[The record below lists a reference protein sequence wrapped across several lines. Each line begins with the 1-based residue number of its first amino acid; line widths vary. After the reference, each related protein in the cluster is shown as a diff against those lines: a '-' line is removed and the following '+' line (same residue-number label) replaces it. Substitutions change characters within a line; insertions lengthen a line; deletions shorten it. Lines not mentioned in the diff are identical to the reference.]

1 MKLCWC
7 RDWLWGGTQTLLSP
21 TPEWKGLVSVPYLV
35 AISLLS
41 QTIFQFYSLS
51 SVQNTLIECC
61 VLGTVGTEA
70 RSYGPYPS
78 RTHRP
83 VKLEAKSGNGWL
95 QPKTLSVA
103 IITANVVDYGPESSS
118 PLRVLC
124 APPHFNH
131 ITIAIKTVNPKG
143 NQPWIFIERTG
154 VEAKAP
160 ILWPPPMG
168 RANSLEKTL
177 MLGKTEG
184 RRRREGTED
193 EMVGWHHWLRGHKFE
208 QTLGDSEGQG
218 SLANSSPWD
227 HRERSNLA
235 TEQQDILQTLKWSK
249 VKWSCSVM
257 SDFLRP
263 HGL

>member
-1 MKLCWC
+1 MVFTVVRYRCESWTIKKAEYQRNDIFKLV
-7 RDWLWGGTQTLLSP
+7 LEKTL
-21 TPEWKGLVSVPYLV
+21 E
-35 AISLLS
+35 SLLDS
-41 QTIFQFYSLS
+41 
-51 SVQNTLIECC
+51 
-61 VLGTVGTEA
+61 
-70 RSYGPYPS
+70 
-78 RTHRP
+78 
-83 VKLEAKSGNGWL
+83 K
-95 QPKTLSVA
+95 
-103 IITANVVDYGPESSS
+103 D
-118 PLRVLC
+118 
-124 APPHFNH
+124 
-131 ITIAIKTVNPKG
+131 IKTVNPKG